1 MHRWLTGA
9 DIVSFVLVTVSTA
22 VRKHHDQGNSEK
34 KKAFNLS
41 WLMVLKGLSIIIMAA
56 NMELER

>member
-1 MHRWLTGA
+1 M
-9 DIVSFVLVTVSTA
+9 SFVLVTVSTA